1 VREGEEL
8 PSPEEARRFL
18 EHAWFEVNGIR
29 LPRVLL
35 GTSPFIGAGQFGSR
49 SYAYWAAFYNRPERV
64 AEVIAAAVELGVQG
78 IQPLPYPFLAEAI
91 RRAQA
96 LTGEELVLA
105 ATIGPEDPLA
115 DLAIFEGLDVRA
127 ALVHGALTD
136 RARSSELAA
145 IMDDVRD
152 RGLLAGLVSHSP
164 MRLMRRLSSGE
175 LPRPDLLLLPFNAVG
190 YLMDAPARELASAIR
205 SLRAPVIGK
214 KVLAAGRLR
223 PEEAFRFALG
233 LRVLEGVAVGVI
245 SRAEAEET
253 FVSLA
258 KVALELGW
266 PGED

>member
-1 VREGEEL
+1 VREELLSLEEV
-8 PSPEEARRFL
+8 RRFL
-18 EHAWFEVNGIR
+18 EHAWLEVKGIK

-64 AEVIAAAVELGVQG
+64 AEVITAAVELGVRG
-78 IQPLPYPFLAEAI
+78 IQPLPYPFLAEGI

-115 DLAIFEGLDVRA
+115 DLAMFEGLDVRA

-136 RARSSELAA
+136 RARSPELAA
-145 IMDDVRD
+145 IMDEVRD
-152 RGLLAGLVSHSP
+152 KGLLAGLASHSP
-164 MRLMRRLSSGE
+164 MRLLRRLSSGE
-175 LPRPDLLLLPFNAVG
+175 VPRPDLLLLPFNAVG
-190 YLMDAPARELASAIR
+190 YLMDAPAPELANAIR
-205 SLRAPVIGK
+205 SLRVPVMGK

-233 LRVLEGVAVGVI
+233 SRMLEGVAVGVV
-245 SRAEAEET
+245 SRVEAEEAFT
-253 FVSLA
+253 SLA
-258 KVALELGW
+258 KAALELGW
-266 PGED
+266 PSGG